1 MKHRIT
7 YFSLFLSVV
16 MGLIVGV
23 YKFPLMTNIL
33 FFITFFFL
41 VIFSYRIY
49 LLIEKLGVYLH
60 EKYFRK
66 IFENI
71 KKAKETIQE

>member
-7 YFSLFLSVV
+7 YFSLFLSLVI
-16 MGLIVGV
+16 GLIVGV
-23 YKFPLMTNIL
+23 YRFSLMTNVL

-49 LLIEKLGVYLH
+49 LIFERLGVYLY
-60 EKYFRK
+60 EKHFKK
-66 IFENI
+66 IIENF
-71 KKAKETIQE
+71 KKAKEKIQE